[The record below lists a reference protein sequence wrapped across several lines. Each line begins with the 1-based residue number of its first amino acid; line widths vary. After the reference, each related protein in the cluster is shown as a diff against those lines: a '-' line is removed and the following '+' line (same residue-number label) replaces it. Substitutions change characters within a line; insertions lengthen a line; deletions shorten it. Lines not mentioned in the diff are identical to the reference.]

1 MAQLGTV
8 LVVDD
13 EAAIRLLLCQALRRC
28 GFEALEAG
36 TGSDALE
43 LAGRYSRP
51 IDALVSDVV
60 MPGMNGPELAR
71 RLSAI
76 RPSLKVILIS
86 GYTDQP
92 SAVQPDWVF
101 LQKPFS
107 PSTLCNKLEELCGV
121 HEDER
126 TVH

>member
-1 MAQLGTV
+1 MESLGTI

-13 EAAIRLLLCQALRRC
+13 EAAIRMLICQALRRC
-28 GFEALEAG
+28 GFEAIEAG
-36 TGSDALE
+36 SPCDALE
-43 LAGRYSRP
+43 LACNYPRT
-51 IDALVSDVV
+51 INALVSDVV

-71 RLSAI
+71 KLCES
-76 RPSLKVILIS
+76 RPGLKVILIS

-121 HEDER
+121 RENQQTLH
-126 TVH
+126 